1 MALLLVAVAVLC
13 GCQDGRQLTW
23 APPAL
28 DDPIRIEVPPEGGQ
42 WDPPRDRDCLVVM
55 PDVPVT
61 DTVRVLGCHDLVLI
75 GGQTKIGGA
84 PDGNPPKPGL
94 YLVDYT
100 GTLHVEG
107 WRAGGSGLTDGIWA
121 STRFRGTT
129 AQIQN
134 VYVTGL
140 HAMKEYRLGRFA
152 PGWPEPDEHPDV
164 VQLWQGP
171 TRVPCRPLLG
181 RSPYQ
186 GLLSRLHRVSPARL
200 RVEPREDDR
209 PQAHLRRPD
218 PHGAFVLRLLPAAW
232 GAEGA
237 AQERLLRVRAGGVG
251 WWPSPP
257 AETTRRDGGAACGEG
272 GPPSASSSDRPAW
285 ATSLPGTARAAGAQ
299 PADESLLVP
308 LPRRLGGRRRG
319 PRTPASRAPRAWRR
333 SPGTGGRSPRAA
345 CPRPGCRARCPSPDT
360 AISRRVTSITGH
372 RLAAAGVPG
381 APVELGPAQRLRHGQ
396 VGLHGVLHVEVVALG
411 AAVGADHRASRP

>member
-1 MALLLVAVAVLC
+1 MPRAVALLLVAVAALC
-13 GCQDGRQLTW
+13 GCEGGPQLTW

-171 TRVPCRPLLG
+171 TRFRADRVFG

-186 GLLSRLHRVSPARL
+186 GLLLDSTAFRPPEYAWNPART
-200 RVEPREDDR
+200 VD
-209 PQAHLRRPD
+209 LRRTYIALTRTGRSCYAYFQPR
-218 PHGAFVLRLLPAAW
+218 GAPKARLKDAYC
-232 GAEGA
+232 
-237 AQERLLRVRAGGVG
+237 
-251 WWPSPP
+251 SP
-257 AETTRRDGGAACGEG
+257 
-272 GPPSASSSDRPAW
+272 
-285 ATSLPGTARAAGAQ
+285 
-299 PADESLLVP
+299 
-308 LPRRLGGRRRG
+308 GRRRWVVAVS
-319 PRTPASRAPRAWRR
+319 PRRDHAPRWWSGVRR
-333 SPGTGGRSPRAA
+333 GKPPFPVLLGSPGLGYESPGYR
-345 CPRPGCRARCPSPDT
+345 
-360 AISRRVTSITGH
+360 
-372 RLAAAGVPG
+372 
-381 APVELGPAQRLRHGQ
+381 
-396 VGLHGVLHVEVVALG
+396 
-411 AAVGADHRASRP
+411 